1 MFDLWL
7 HIPDNNHV
15 DGINTR
21 RKKMGISNENINK
34 MAENNFSSDAI
45 NYLQSHLEDR
55 SFRRVNITNQK
66 IWVEESIETN
76 DNGYEIATAPFGYK
90 EVKTKEEATKVWG
103 EFNEELI
110 RKLPNSYLV
119 VIS

>member
-7 HIPDNNHV
+7 RINENNHV
-15 DGINTR
+15 DEINTR

-34 MAENNFSSDAI
+34 MTENNFSLDAI
-45 NYLQSHLEDR
+45 KYLQSYLEDR

-90 EVKTKEEATKVWG
+90 EVKTKEEATNVWG
-103 EFNEELI
+103 EYNEELI
-110 RKLPNSYLV
+110 TKLPNSYLIV
-119 VIS
+119 VA